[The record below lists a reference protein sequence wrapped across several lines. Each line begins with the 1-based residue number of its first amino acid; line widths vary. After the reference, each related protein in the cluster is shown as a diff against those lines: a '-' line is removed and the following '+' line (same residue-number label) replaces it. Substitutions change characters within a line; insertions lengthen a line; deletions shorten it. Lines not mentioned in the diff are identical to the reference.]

1 MTTQTVKRWGNSLA
15 MRIPAGIAEELNLQ
29 EDQEVE
35 VEVMNG
41 VLTATPKIKTFNW
54 GEYLTQLAERPDEV
68 HPTISRGK
76 AVGSELGNP
85 SGENDW

>member
-15 MRIPAGIAEELNLQ
+15 MRIPAGIAEELNLR

-35 VEVMNG
+35 VEVLNG
-41 VLTATPKIKTFNW
+41 VLTATPKLKTFKW
-54 GEYLTQLAERPDEV
+54 DEYLIQLAGRPGDV
-68 HPTISRGK
+68 HPTIARGK

-85 SGENDW
+85 TGENDW

>member
-1 MTTQTVKRWGNSLA
+1 MATQTVKRWGNSLA
-15 MRIPAGIAEELNLQ
+15 MRIPAGIAEELNLH

-35 VEVMNG
+35 VEVLNG

-54 GEYLTQLAERPDEV
+54 DEYLT
-68 HPTISRGK
+68 HPTITRGN

-85 SGENDW
+85 TGENDW